1 MRPQIEKWSVYDKVY
16 NSGPADFHP
25 FYVDARDLIL

>member
-1 MRPQIEKWSVYDKVY
+1 MKPQIEKWSVYAKAY
-16 NSGPADFHP
+16 SGGPENFHP